1 MISVVIAANGQEV
14 ALAETLAALVPA
26 AADGFVR
33 EVVVVAESGPSQ
45 GTRLVADA
53 VGCVIVEGDARAG
66 LEAARSD
73 WVLVMAPGVRLESDW
88 FREAGVMMQR
98 LQRAND
104 LPVAMLFR
112 GAVDDYGWRARLSE
126 IVLKLSRSRRRKQ
139 AMLAPRKALL
149 AGGRLGTHA
158 LRARAFTGGVGTVR

>member
-1 MISVVIAANGQEV
+1 MPGPGWRLPQRLGAGDGAGR
-14 ALAETLAALVPA
+14 PA
-26 AADGFVR
+26 GK
-33 EVVVVAESGPSQ
+33 
-45 GTRLVADA
+45 RLV
-53 VGCVIVEGDARAG
+53 
-66 LEAARSD
+66 
-73 WVLVMAPGVRLESDW
+73 
-88 FREAGVMMQR
+88 REAGVMMQR

-158 LRARAFTGGVGTVR
+158 LRARAFTGGVGCIELRSSP